1 MNIADEIM
9 GSPEEAEIV
18 RQRMIT
24 AMKIDDAMKVNHV
37 TNWRLGD
44 VIQKSPRYVNS
55 MLSGAF
61 TVEPKILELIYAY
74 LDIE

>member
-1 MNIADEIM
+1 MSIADEIM
-9 GSPEEAEIV
+9 DSPEEAEIV

-24 AMKIDDAMKVNHV
+24 AMKIDDAMKANHV
-37 TNWRLGD
+37 TKWHLGD

-55 MLSGAF
+55 MLAGAF
-61 TVEPKILELIYAY
+61 TIEPKILELIYAY